1 MGQRNR
7 GGMRRAGGAGRGVRA
22 GGMRAGRRPLGEL
35 SAPAP
40 SGALQSEPTVRQ
52 LFSELEREGARLER
66 EGTRLEAEARELA
79 AREGLPGPTSRES
92 GSTDFRRGANGSFSY
107 SSTYEKVT
115 VYSGAPAGPLPGVE
129 GVGMGWGGVGVG
141 LAGLWALGAA
151 TVATLHGETAF
162 RSRSRWWMSLAWPFF
177 SLADDGFREQ
187 FSSALRTFA
196 GQLRKRRGGH
206 GQPPGLPPS
215 DGSPPREEP

>member
-1 MGQRNR
+1 MGQRTR

-187 FSSALRTFA
+187 FSSALRSCPA
-196 GQLRKRRGGH
+196 NVRLARPPSPSGRQQRRG
-206 GQPPGLPPS
+206 
-215 DGSPPREEP
+215 